1 MSINY
6 NTQTT
11 TTNNAGNNLT
21 PEMKTYYD
29 RALIRFASPK
39 LVHAQFGQ
47 KKPIPAGSGKT
58 IEFRRFS
65 PLSKALVPLTEG
77 VTPKGND
84 LNVTTVE
91 STVEQYGDYVTLSD
105 MLTLSSVDSVISET
119 QAVLGDQAGRTLDT
133 VIREKINAGTNVQY
147 GAGKADRSLLVGGLA
162 KYEENDYLNVAAV
175 KRAVATLKRNNAAPF
190 KDGCY
195 VAIIHPDVANDLT
208 NDPEW
213 KAVKQNVDPEDWYK
227 GAIGKIHG
235 VVFVE
240 STEAKIFRSGYLRN
254 PEKLEKGDPTTLTV
268 VSVGEDR
275 DKVVIS
281 EYMSEED
288 AATLMG
294 KTIQINGFDYMVMSV
309 TPSDHGETTIVVQ
322 ETLSDSV
329 TEGSIIYAGG
339 AGAEGRPIYSTL
351 FIGQNAYGVT
361 NITGGGLETILKQK
375 GSAGT
380 GDPLDQ
386 RSTVGWKA
394 TQTAEILS
402 PEFMVRVETTCSY

>member
-11 TTNNAGNNLT
+11 TTNITGNNLT

-65 PLSKALVPLTEG
+65 PLPKAMVPLSEG
-77 VTPKGND
+77 ITPKGNA

-91 STVEQYGDYVTLSD
+91 STVEQYGDYVTRSD

-147 GAGKADRSLLVGGLA
+147 GTGKADRSLLVGGLSTYA
-162 KYEENDYLNVAAV
+162 DNDYLNVAAV

-240 STEAKIFRSGYLRN
+240 STEAKIFRTDNLRSA
-254 PEKLEKGDPTTLTV
+254 ETLEKGDPETLTV
-268 VSVGEDR
+268 AAVLESGEIILREDLSEADATALVGR
-275 DKVVIS
+275 S
-281 EYMSEED
+281 
-288 AATLMG
+288 
-294 KTIQINGFDYMVMSV
+294 IQINGFDYAVKSA
-309 TPSDHGETTIVVQ
+309 TAGEAGSAIITVQ
-322 ETLSDSV
+322 ESLSTTVKAD
-329 TEGSIIYAGG
+329 SIIYPGG
-339 AGAEGRPIYSTL
+339 AGADGRPIYSTL

>member
-11 TTNNAGNNLT
+11 TTKNSGNNLS

-29 RALIRFASPK
+29 RALIRFATPK

-47 KKPIPAGSGKT
+47 KKPIPQGSGKT
-58 IEFRRFS
+58 IEFRKFS
-65 PLSKALVPLTEG
+65 PLPKAMVPLAEG
-77 VTPKGND
+77 VTPKGNS

-105 MLTLSSVDSVISET
+105 MLTLSAVDSVISET

-147 GAGKADRSLLVGGLA
+147 GAGKADRNLLVGGLET
-162 KYEENDYLNVAAV
+162 YEDNDYLNVAAV
-175 KRAVATLKRNNAAPF
+175 KKAVATLKRNNAAPF

-240 STEAKIFRSGYLRN
+240 STEAKIFRADNLRN
-254 PEKLEKGDPTTLTV
+254 ATTLEKGDPETLTIAD
-268 VSVGEDR
+268 VSDTR
-275 DKVVIS
+275 
-281 EYMSEED
+281 
-288 AATLMG
+288 TL
-294 KTIQINGFDYMVMSV
+294 
-309 TPSDHGETTIVVQ
+309 TIVEDLTQADAINLVDRTVQ
-322 ETLSDSV
+322 IDGIDYKIYDAHEGTDGEAV
-329 TEGSIIYAGG
+329 IITEENLHSSITPGTVIYPSG
-339 AGAEGRPIYSTL
+339 AGAEGRNIYSTL

>member
-1 MSINY
+1 MSY
-6 NTQTT
+6 LNTQTT
-11 TTNNAGNNLT
+11 KTNNPGNNLT

-39 LVHAQFGQ
+39 LIHAQFGQ
-47 KKPIPAGSGKT
+47 QKPIPAGSGKT

-65 PLSKALVPLTEG
+65 PLPKALTPLTEG
-77 VTPKGND
+77 VTPKGNT

-91 STVEQYGDYVTLSD
+91 STVEQYGDYVTMSD

-119 QAVLGDQAGRTLDT
+119 QNVLGDQAGRTLDT
-133 VIREKINAGTNVQY
+133 VIREKVNAGTNVQY
-147 GAGKADRSLLVGGLA
+147 GNGKADRNLLVGGLDV
-162 KYEENDYLNVAAV
+162 YEDNDYLTVAAV
-175 KRAVATLKRNNAAPF
+175 KRAVSTLKRNNAAPF

-213 KAVKQNVDPEDWYK
+213 KAIKQNVDPEDWYR

-240 STEAKIFRSGYLRN
+240 STEAKIFRAGYLRN
-254 PEKLEKGDPTTLTV
+254 PETLENGDPETLTV
-268 VSVGEDR
+268 VST
-275 DKVVIS
+275 S
-281 EYMSEED
+281 
-288 AATLMG
+288 G
-294 KTIQINGFDYMVMSV
+294 KTITLKEDLSESDVTYISGKKIQINGFDYSISSAKAGEAGSATITVAEALDSSV
-309 TPSDHGETTIVVQ
+309 TAGTV
-322 ETLSDSV
+322 
-329 TEGSIIYAGG
+329 IYPAG
-339 AGAEGRPIYSTL
+339 AGNEGRDIYSTL

-361 NITGGGLETILKQK
+361 NIEGGGLETILKQK

>member
-1 MSINY
+1 MNY
-6 NTQTT
+6 LNTQTT
-11 TTNNAGNNLT
+11 TTNNPNNSLSA
-21 PEMKTYYD
+21 EMKTYYD
-29 RALIRFASPK
+29 RALIRFARPK

-47 KKPIPAGSGKT
+47 QKPIPAGSGKT

-65 PLSKALVPLTEG
+65 PLPKALVPLTEG
-77 VTPKGND
+77 VTPKGNT
-84 LNVTTVE
+84 LHVTTVE
-91 STVEQYGDYVTLSD
+91 STVEQYGDYVTMSD
-105 MLTLSSVDSVISET
+105 MLTLSSVDAVISET
-119 QAVLGDQAGRTLDT
+119 QNVLGDQAGRTLDT

-147 GAGKADRSLLVGGLA
+147 GNGKADRNLLVGGNA
-162 KYEENDYLNVAAV
+162 NYEDNDYLSVAAV

-208 NDPEW
+208 SDPEW

-240 STEAKIFRSGYLRN
+240 STEAKIFRAGALRD
-254 PEKLEKGDPTTLTV
+254 PATLTQGDPNVLTV
-268 VSVGEDR
+268 VSVA
-275 DKVVIS
+275 DKAITVAEPLTDDDVTYLGNRS
-281 EYMSEED
+281 
-288 AATLMG
+288 
-294 KTIQINGFDYMVMSV
+294 IQINGFDYAIASV
-309 TPSDHGETTIVVQ
+309 TPGEAGTAVITLAETPSATI
-322 ETLSDSV
+322 TAG
-329 TEGSIIYAGG
+329 TYIYAAG
-339 AGAEGRPIYSTL
+339 AGANGRDIYSTL
-351 FIGQNAYGVT
+351 FLGQNAYGVT
-361 NITGGGLETILKQK
+361 NITGGGLQTILKQK

>member
-1 MSINY
+1 MN
-6 NTQTT
+6 NLNVQTT
-11 TTNNAGNNLT
+11 TTNLSGNNLT

-47 KKPIPAGSGKT
+47 QKPIPAGSGKT

-65 PLSKALVPLTEG
+65 PLPKALTPLTEG
-77 VTPKGND
+77 VTPKGNT

-91 STVEQYGDYVTLSD
+91 STVEQYGDYVTMSD
-105 MLTLSSVDSVISET
+105 MLTLSSVDAVISET
-119 QAVLGDQAGRTLDT
+119 QNVLGDQAGRTLDT
-133 VIREKINAGTNVQY
+133 VIREKVNAGTNVQY
-147 GAGKADRSLLVGGLA
+147 GNGKADRNLLVGG
-162 KYEENDYLNVAAV
+162 KDIYEENDYLTVAAV
-175 KRAVATLKRNNAAPF
+175 KRAVATLKRNNATPF

-227 GAIGKIHG
+227 GVIGKIHG

-240 STEAKIFRSGYLRN
+240 STEAKVFRAGYLRN
-254 PEKLEKGDPTTLTV
+254 PETLTKGDPEVLTV
-268 VSVGEDR
+268 AGVDGSTITLRE
-275 DKVVIS
+275 
-281 EYMSEED
+281 ELTEED
-288 AATLMG
+288 VAYING
-294 KTIQINGFDYMVMSV
+294 KKIQIQGFDYAITGATASDAGSATITLAETPDASV
-309 TPSDHGETTIVVQ
+309 TADAV
-322 ETLSDSV
+322 
-329 TEGSIIYAGG
+329 IYPAG
-339 AGAEGRPIYSTL
+339 AGAEGRDIYSTL
-351 FIGQNAYGVT
+351 FLGQNAYGVT
-361 NITGGGLETILKQK
+361 SITGGGLTTILKQK

>member
-11 TTNNAGNNLT
+11 STNNTGNNIT
-21 PEMKTYYD
+21 PEMKAYYD
-29 RALIRFASPK
+29 RQMIRFASPK

-47 KKPIPAGSGKT
+47 SKPIPKGSGKT

-65 PLSKALVPLTEG
+65 PLPKALKPLTEG
-77 VTPKGND
+77 VTPKGNQ

-105 MLTLSSVDSVISET
+105 MLTLSAIDNVIVET
-119 QAVLGDQAGRTLDT
+119 QNVLGDQAGRTLDT

-147 GAGKADRSLLVGGLA
+147 GNGKADRNVLVGGA
-162 KYEENDYLNVAAV
+162 ASNNDYLSVAAV
-175 KRAVATLKRNNAAPF
+175 KRAVATLKRNNAQPM

-208 NDPEW
+208 NDPDW
-213 KAVKQNVDPEDWYK
+213 KEVKQNVDPKDWYN
-227 GAIGKIHG
+227 GTIGKIHG

-240 STEAKIFRSGYLRN
+240 STEAKIFRADPLRSIDN
-254 PEKLEKGDPTTLTV
+254 IETGDPESLTV
-268 VSVGEDR
+268 AAVS
-275 DKVVIS
+275 
-281 EYMSEED
+281 
-288 AATLMG
+288 G
-294 KTIQINGFDYMVMSV
+294 KTITVAEEIASSDATALSGKGIQINGFDYTVSSAKAGAAGSATITVSEALSNTITAGSV
-309 TPSDHGETTIVVQ
+309 IYPS
-322 ETLSDSV
+322 
-329 TEGSIIYAGG
+329 G
-339 AGAEGRPIYSTL
+339 AGKDGRDIYSTL

-361 NITGGGLETILKQK
+361 NIAGGGLETLIKQK

>member
-11 TTNNAGNNLT
+11 ATNNGGNNLT

-29 RALIRFASPK
+29 KALIRFATPK

-47 KKPIPAGSGKT
+47 QKPIPAGSGKT
-58 IEFRRFS
+58 IEFRKFS
-65 PLSKALVPLTEG
+65 PLPKALVPLTEG
-77 VTPKGND
+77 VTPTGNS

-105 MLTLSSVDSVISET
+105 MLTLSSVDAIINET
-119 QAVLGDQAGRTLDT
+119 QTVLGDQAGRTLDT

-147 GAGKADRSLLVGGLA
+147 GNGKADRALLVGGLA
-162 KYEENDYLNVAAV
+162 NYEDNDYLSVAAV
-175 KRAVATLKRNNAAPF
+175 KRAVATLKRNNATPF

-240 STEAKIFRSGYLRN
+240 STEAKIFSAENLRN
-254 PEKLEKGDPTTLTV
+254 AETVETGNARTLTV
-268 VSVGEDR
+268 ASVSGSTITI
-275 DKVVIS
+275 K
-281 EYMSEED
+281 EELSAAD
-288 AATLMG
+288 ADALSG
-294 KTIQINGFDYMVMSV
+294 RSIQINGFDYKISIAAAGVAGSA
-309 TPSDHGETTIVVQ
+309 TITV
-322 ETLSDSV
+322 
-329 TEGSIIYAGG
+329 EGAPDASIISGCVIYPAG
-339 AGAEGRPIYSTL
+339 AGAQGRDIYSTL
-351 FIGQNAYGVT
+351 FVGQNAYGVT
-361 NITGGGLETILKQK
+361 NINGGGLETILKQK

-402 PEFMVRVETTCSY
+402 PEFLVRVETTCSY

>member
-11 TTNNAGNNLT
+11 ATNNGGNNLT

-29 RALIRFASPK
+29 KALIRFATPK

-47 KKPIPAGSGKT
+47 QKPIPAGSGKT
-58 IEFRRFS
+58 IEFRKFS
-65 PLSKALVPLTEG
+65 PLPKALVPLTEG
-77 VTPKGND
+77 VTPTGNS

-105 MLTLSSVDSVISET
+105 MLTLSSVDAIINET
-119 QAVLGDQAGRTLDT
+119 QTVLGDQAGRTLDT

-147 GAGKADRSLLVGGLA
+147 GNGKADRALLVGGLA
-162 KYEENDYLNVAAV
+162 NYEDNDYLSVAAV
-175 KRAVATLKRNNAAPF
+175 KRAVATLKRNNATPF

-240 STEAKIFRSGYLRN
+240 STEAKIFSAENLRN
-254 PEKLEKGDPTTLTV
+254 AETVETGNARTLTV
-268 VSVGEDR
+268 ASVSGSTITI
-275 DKVVIS
+275 K
-281 EYMSEED
+281 EELSAAD
-288 AATLMG
+288 ADALSG
-294 KTIQINGFDYMVMSV
+294 RSIQINGFDYKISV
-309 TPSDHGETTIVVQ
+309 AAAGVAGSATITV
-322 ETLSDSV
+322 EEAPDA
-329 TEGSIIYAGG
+329 SIISGCVIYPAG
-339 AGAEGRPIYSTL
+339 AGAQGRDIYSTL
-351 FIGQNAYGVT
+351 FVGQNAYGVT
-361 NITGGGLETILKQK
+361 NINGGGLETILKQK

-402 PEFMVRVETTCSY
+402 PEFLVRVETTCSY

>member
-1 MSINY
+1 MDY
-6 NTQTT
+6 LNTQTT
-11 TTNNAGNNLT
+11 TTNRGGNNLT

-47 KKPIPAGSGKT
+47 QKPIPAGSGKT

-65 PLSKALVPLTEG
+65 PLPKAMAPLTEG
-77 VTPKGND
+77 VTPKGNT

-91 STVEQYGDYVTLSD
+91 STVEQYGDYVTMSD
-105 MLTLSSVDSVISET
+105 MLTLSSVDNVISET
-119 QAVLGDQAGRTLDT
+119 QNVLGDQAGRTLDT

-147 GAGKADRSLLVGGLA
+147 GNGKADRNLLVGGLA
-162 KYEENDYLNVAAV
+162 EYEENDYLSVAAV

-240 STEAKIFRSGYLRN
+240 STEAKIFRAGNLRN
-254 PEKLEKGDPTTLTV
+254 ADTLEKGDPEVLTV
-268 VSVGEDR
+268 AGVDGKTITLREDLSA
-275 DKVVIS
+275 D
-281 EYMSEED
+281 D
-288 AATLMG
+288 AAALANV
-294 KTIQINGFDYMVMSV
+294 KIQINGFDYSITSAKAGDAGLATITIAETPDASV
-309 TPSDHGETTIVVQ
+309 CPDA
-322 ETLSDSV
+322 
-329 TEGSIIYAGG
+329 IIYPAG
-339 AGAEGRPIYSTL
+339 AGAEGRDIYSTL

-361 NITGGGLETILKQK
+361 SISGGGLQTILKQK

>member
-6 NTQTT
+6 NVQTT
-11 TTNNAGNNLT
+11 TTNNIGNNVT

-29 RALIRFASPK
+29 RQLIRFAQPK

-47 KKPIPAGSGKT
+47 NKPIPKGSGKT

-65 PLSKALVPLTEG
+65 PLPKAMVPLTEG
-77 VTPKGND
+77 VTPKGNQI
-84 LNVTTVE
+84 NITTVE
-91 STVEQYGDYVTLSD
+91 STVQQYGDYVTMSD
-105 MLTLSSVDSVISET
+105 MLTLSSIDAVITET
-119 QAVLGDQAGRTLDT
+119 QNVLGDQAGRTLDT

-147 GAGKADRSLLVGGLA
+147 GDGKSDRSVLVGGSTTTD
-162 KYEENDYLNVAAV
+162 NDYLSVAAV
-175 KRAVATLKRNNAAPF
+175 KRAVATLKRNNAQPL

-208 NDPEW
+208 NDPDW
-213 KAVKQNVDPEDWYK
+213 KEVKQNVDPKDWYN
-227 GAIGKIHG
+227 GTIGKIHG

-240 STEAKIFRSGYLRN
+240 STEAKIFRAADLRT
-254 PEKLEKGDPTTLTV
+254 EVETGDPESLTV
-268 VSVGEDR
+268 G
-275 DKVVIS
+275 KVDGKKITVAEEIS
-281 EYMSEED
+281 TTD
-288 AATLMG
+288 ATALASRS
-294 KTIQINGFDYMVMSV
+294 IQINGFDYTIASAAA
-309 TPSDHGETTIVVQ
+309 GEAGAATITVS
-322 ETLSDSV
+322 ETLHASV
-329 TEGSIIYAGG
+329 APGCTIYPGG
-339 AGAEGRPIYSTL
+339 AGKDGRDIYSTL

-361 NITGGGLETILKQK
+361 NITGGGLETIIKQK